1 MAEAPSK
8 PEEVAF
14 EAALARLEV
23 IVRDMESGRLS
34 LDQMLAHFEEG
45 MTLVKTCG
53 DKLNEVEKKI
63 ERLIRK
69 EDSVGT
75 EPFELETKQ

>member
-1 MAEAPSK
+1 MTEAKAK
-8 PEEVAF
+8 PEAAAF
-14 EAALARLEV
+14 EDSLARLEV

-53 DKLNEVEKKI
+53 NKLNEVEKKI
-63 ERLIRK
+63 EKLIRK
-69 EDSVGT
+69 DDDVGT
-75 EPFELETKQ
+75 EPFELGTK